1 MARRLLILPSLV
13 LAACTSAGTVSPV
26 DAQAAALDVLQDLN
40 CFREV
45 VALVTRVHPTSAQTI
60 RDKIESGQA
69 LEPVERQLLLEGID
83 RLRSAGTCLA
93 KK

>member
-1 MARRLLILPSLV
+1 MQ
-13 LAACTSAGTVSPV
+13 G
-26 DAQAAALDVLQDLN
+26 AALDVLADLA

-60 RDKIESGQA
+60 RDKIEAGQA
-69 LEPVERQLLLEGID
+69 LDQMERQLLLEGID
-83 RLRSAGTCLA
+83 RLRAAGHCLA